1 MTVTQLT
8 NEAFRNVRV
17 KSSVSHFRIERCT
30 IEACSLGVPR
40 DAVDRLVASDCE
52 LIDSK
57 VQGGGIRGVH
67 LRDATVRNVRLSSMP
82 QILGCVFERVTL
94 AGKVN
99 QLMIRAELPTVDHPR
114 AFEDSARVAYQNI
127 DWAIDISDLDCP
139 DLSIQGVPGDLIRRD
154 SERQVVVTR
163 ERATQAPWRDADLND
178 TNFSVAIDQMLRLGW
193 SEVVLSAARS
203 GPHKARAHAAIHQ
216 LIALGVTDG

>member
-8 NEAFRNVRV
+8 NEVFRNVRL
-17 KSSVSHFRIERCT
+17 KSSVSHFHIERCT
-30 IEACSLGVPR
+30 IEACSLSVSR

-52 LIDSK
+52 FIDSK
-57 VQGGGIRGVH
+57 VRGGGIRGVH
-67 LRDATVRNVRLSSMP
+67 LRDITLRNVRLSSMP

-99 QLMIRAELPTVDHPR
+99 QVMIRADLPTVDHPR
-114 AFEDSARVAYQNI
+114 VFEDAAMIAYQNI

-139 DLSIQGVPGDLIRRD
+139 DLSIQGVPGDLIRRN

-163 ERATQAPWRDADLND
+163 ERAILAPWREADLSD
-178 TNFSVAIDQMLRLGW
+178 TNFSVAITQMLRLGW
-193 SEVVLSAARS
+193 SQVVLSAARS
-203 GPHKARAHAAIHQ
+203 GPHQARTRAALHE